1 MSLDLPTLMIMQSFA
16 MACSGALLCF
26 AWLQNRAATAWALWG
41 VANIIAAAG
50 IIALMFG
57 ATSHLIVFS
66 AIGGFLMPTQ
76 SGLIWKAVRMLEW
89 KRTPLR
95 YALAGPLAAGLC
107 GVFLPSSA
115 ASFPL
120 ATGAAYTLATTAVL
134 WAGRE
139 ERLAARWPLVILSG
153 VHGTALLIGTY
164 STFTGSTGQDA
175 VPAIMSLFGFI
186 YFESIIFA
194 LGTSVFVFAFVNERN
209 QAATRAAASKDP
221 LTGIANRTAFLETA
235 KQLLESCQRNQTP
248 VSAIMFDLDRF
259 KDINDKY
266 GHSVGDAVLKKFCDA
281 AIAALRDTDLFGRMG
296 GEEFAA
302 ILPAASIE
310 VSLLRAERIRLTFA
324 DECRFL
330 RGHRINATVSGGVSA
345 SAEDD
350 RTIDAL
356 LEEADAALYRAKAE
370 GRNRI
375 QRADEIHSDAVS
387 ADVPRVA

>member
-57 ATSHLIVFS
+57 ATSHLIVLS
-66 AIGGFLMPTQ
+66 AIGGFLLSTQ
-76 SGLIWKAVRMLEW
+76 SGLIWKAARMLEW
-89 KRTPLR
+89 KRTPLG

-107 GVFLPSSA
+107 GPFLQNSA

-120 ATGAAYTLATTAVL
+120 AAGAAYTLATTAAL
-134 WAGRE
+134 WAGCE
-139 ERLAARWPLVILSG
+139 ERLTARWPLIILTG

-164 STFTGSTGQDA
+164 SALTGSTGEDS
-175 VPAIMSLFGFI
+175 VPALTSLFGFI

-194 LGTSVFVFAFVNERN
+194 LGTSIFVFAFVNERN

-235 KQLLESCQRNQTP
+235 KQLLEYCQRDHTP
-248 VSAIMFDLDRF
+248 VAAIMFDLDCF